1 QVLHDEEKR
10 KIYDTYGKEG
20 LFASANGAGG
30 GGGGM
35 GGRGFRGPGGTPDFF
50 GGSRSGGNGSPFFT
64 FARGFGGFT
73 DPMELFEDLFGGG
86 GRGRGVGSS
95 GLFGDL
101 FGSPSFDDLPGMH
114 GMGGGRGGAA
124 RRRTRSAV
132 PPLKKEFACS
142 LKELYEG
149 CVKKI
154 KVRRKV
160 SLRCLC

>member
-1 QVLHDEEKR
+1 
-10 KIYDTYGKEG
+10 
-20 LFASANGAGG
+20 
-30 GGGGM
+30 M

-50 GGSRSGGNGSPFFT
+50 FGGSPGGGNGSPFFT
-64 FARGFGGFT
+64 FTGGDGRGARRRSGTRSGAGFGGFT
-73 DPMELFEDLFGGG
+73 DPMQLFEDLFGGG
-86 GRGRGVGSS
+86 SRGRGVGSS

-114 GMGGGRGGAA
+114 GMGGGGGRSA
-124 RRRTRSAV
+124 RRRTTGAV

-154 KVRRKV
+154 KVRCQEDV
-160 SLRCLC
+160 

>member
-1 QVLHDEEKR
+1 
-10 KIYDTYGKEG
+10 
-20 LFASANGAGG
+20 
-30 GGGGM
+30 M

-64 FARGFGGFT
+64 FARGDGRSARRRRDDSRSGAGFGGFT